1 MAHLEIAQKKGPRKC
16 STEGK
21 YCSHLQLCLTWIMMW
36 GRGLCSR
43 ALVDGARHGS
53 GLMWPEP
60 NRQAKG
66 RGREGQASQITA
78 KQ

>member
-1 MAHLEIAQKKGPRKC
+1 
-16 STEGK
+16 
-21 YCSHLQLCLTWIMMW
+21 
-36 GRGLCSR
+36 
-43 ALVDGARHGS
+43 
-53 GLMWPEP
+53 MWPEP